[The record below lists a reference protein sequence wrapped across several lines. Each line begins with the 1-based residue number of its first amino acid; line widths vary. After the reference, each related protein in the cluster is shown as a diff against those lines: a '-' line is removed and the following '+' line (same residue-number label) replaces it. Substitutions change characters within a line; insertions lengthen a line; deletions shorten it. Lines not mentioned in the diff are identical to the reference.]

1 MKIEHVNFNED
12 FWRDKTESEF
22 IAHESHHGLSKAK
35 LKEVFELMHPKV
47 QKPESKPEKKS
58 NHSKDED

>member
-1 MKIEHVNFNED
+1 MKIEHVTFNDE
-12 FWRDKTESEF
+12 FWLNKTEDEF

-47 QKPESKPEKKS
+47 QKPEHKPEKKS
-58 NHSKDED
+58 NHFKDED

>member
-1 MKIEHVNFNED
+1 MKIENVNFNED

-35 LKEVFELMHPKV
+35 LKEVFGLMHPKV
-47 QKPESKPEKKS
+47 PDPESKPETKS
-58 NHSKDED
+58 NLSKNKD